1 MPHPS
6 LRGLPPTPA
15 LGARRSNRLGVTV
28 TLAVSLLAWLCGPAT
43 TADAQQAKVAKNVL
57 MIAGK
62 PSHGFG
68 SHEHYA
74 GLKVLAETLSDPSL
88 GLAVR
93 VVRGWPEDQQAIEA
107 ADAIVIFADGGGGH
121 LALPHLSSLATKLD
135 QGCGFVCLHYAVE
148 VPRGEPGQNWL
159 RYLGGYFETDW
170 SVNPHW
176 TADFVKLPEH
186 PTTRG
191 VQPFAVQDEWYFHM
205 RFPESPQ
212 GLTPILRAI
221 APEETMRRPDGP
233 HSGNPHVRK
242 SVAKGEPQTVAW
254 AFERPDGGK
263 SFGFTGGHFHWNWG
277 NPNVRKLVSNAIL
290 WAAGGEVP
298 IAGVTTE
305 RLGVQ
310 RLLQDQD
317 FPQPEGFR
325 AEETG
330 RQFDLG
336 MNSVGRS
343 GSELVAVVTK
353 PESVPKPRRLWAS
366 PVLTSATPGQAVET
380 QIDIRGTRDLFLVV
394 TDGGNGYACDWANW
408 IDPVLIGESG
418 AKSLLEIPWKQASA
432 GFGQVHPNANAA
444 GEKLSVANRPIDRPG
459 IGTHANSVIHYQLP
473 EGYHS
478 FKVTGALDSAGTNQ
492 NGGGSTSL
500 RFAVYA
506 DAAPAVDE
514 LESGSGT
521 AERLPETAI
530 AGLEIAPDLEVT
542 LAANEPT
549 VRNLTNLDIDDRGRV
564 WVCEVMNYRRH
575 AGSRPEGD
583 RILILEDTDGDGV
596 MDDVK
601 TFYQGTDIDSAMGI
615 CVLGNEVIVSAAPY
629 IWRLIDDNGDDVAD
643 RKIPMFTQTGQPQHD
658 HSNHS
663 FIFGPDGK
671 LYWNFG
677 NTGLHVK
684 DANGQTVVDIHGR
697 EIVDNGKPLWGGMV
711 FRCELDGSRMEVLG
725 HNFRN
730 NWETTIDSFGA
741 LWQSDNDD
749 DGNRGTRIN
758 FVMEY
763 GNYGYR
769 DERTGAGWQADRI
782 HAETEI
788 PLRHWHLNDPG
799 VVPNLLQTGAGSP
812 SGMMMYEGR
821 LLPERFHNQMIH
833 CDPGPNVVRAYPVSP
848 AGAGYTATIEPMITG
863 NPDKWFRPADVC
875 AAPDGSLFVT
885 DWYDPGVGGHRQED
899 TERGR
904 LFRIAPAGSK
914 YQIPRFDYSTPEG
927 AVVALGNPAMSVRYK
942 AWMALHRMG
951 SDAEPALLRMYRDPD
966 PRIRARALWLLG
978 KIDGRGEHYV
988 KLALGDQDPDLRMTA
1003 IRLLRQ
1009 LGLVPARVLA
1019 QVDQDPSP
1027 AVRREALVALRYD
1040 RDAAMPE
1047 LWARLALLHDG
1058 QDRWYLEALGIGS
1071 DVRASECFEA
1081 LRRAVGGSWDR
1092 TGVADVLWRLRA
1104 PEAAAPLVAM
1114 IADPIADLVATER
1127 NFRALDFHSPEIR
1140 GPLLQAAFLTAAFAA
1155 SAADESQRVR
1165 NDAIIVHSLERV
1177 SATDAAQPAEVRQ
1190 AVARHI
1196 RRLRGTPA
1204 FLKLVARFKPEGVTE
1219 DVLALATG
1227 GDDSG
1232 GVEAVRLLLSDD
1244 AGTQAVAAAALA
1256 GDEQLGSRVATRL
1269 GQLGTPP
1276 AINLLGD
1283 WVAAETVPYPIRSA
1297 AVRGLAGSKLGAQRL
1312 LRAAEET
1319 KLVPDTRLLAGGLLA
1334 RSDQE
1339 TLRKR
1344 AAELLPQ
1351 PVQADARPVPAVDEL
1366 AGMNGDVARGEALF
1380 RGKATCVNCHLVKG
1394 QGKQVGPD
1402 LSEIGDKLSA
1412 EAMYT
1417 SILDPSAG
1425 ISHNY
1430 ETYLALLDS
1439 GQVVAGVLVT
1449 QTDDAVTLRTAE
1461 AIDRTIPRDELTDFK
1476 KNEKSIMPEGLHQT
1490 IETQGLVDIVQY
1502 MRTLKR
1508 QD

>member
-1 MPHPS
+1 MLVWLVLAMLS
-6 LRGLPPTPA
+6 
-15 LGARRSNRLGVTV
+15 GAVASVE
-28 TLAVSLLAWLCGPAT
+28 
-43 TADAQQAKVAKNVL
+43 AQQANAAKNVL

-88 GLAVR
+88 GLSVR
-93 VVRGWPEDQQAIEA
+93 VVRGWPEDPQAIEA

-121 LALPHLSSLATKLD
+121 LALPHLASLAAKLD

-176 TADFVKLPEH
+176 TADFVKLPVH
-186 PTTRG
+186 PITRG
-191 VQPFAVQDEWYFHM
+191 VQPFAVNDEWYFHM
-205 RFPESPQ
+205 RFPDVAE
-212 GLTPILRAI
+212 GLTPILQAI

-254 AFERPDGGK
+254 AFQRPDGGR

-277 NPNVRKLVSNAIL
+277 NRNVRRLVSNAIL

-298 IAGVTTE
+298 DAGVSAE

-310 RLLQDQD
+310 RLLEDQD
-317 FPQPEGFR
+317 FPKPEGFSP
-325 AEETG
+325 EETA
-330 RQFDLG
+330 RQFQLG
-336 MNSVGRS
+336 MAPAGRLQ
-343 GSELVAVVTK
+343 GEPVAVAK
-353 PESVPKPRRLWAS
+353 NSESVPKPRRLWAS
-366 PVLTSATPGQAVET
+366 PVLTSATPGHAVEA
-380 QIDIRGTRDLFLVV
+380 QIDIKGTRDLFLVV
-394 TDGGNGYACDWANW
+394 TDGGNGYACDWADW
-408 IDPVLIGESG
+408 IDPLLIGDSG
-418 AKSLLEIPWKQASA
+418 SQSLLDIPWTQASA
-432 GFGQVHPNANAA
+432 GFGQVHPNANAG
-444 GEKLSVANRPIDRPG
+444 GEKLSVANRPVDRPG

-473 EGYHS
+473 EGYHAL
-478 FKVTGALDSAGTNQ
+478 KVRGALDSGGTNQ

-514 LESGSGT
+514 LESGAG
-521 AERLPETAI
+521 AVERLPETAV
-530 AGLEIAPDLEVT
+530 AGLEIAPDLRVT

-601 TFYQGTDIDSAMGI
+601 TFYQGTDIDSAMGL

-629 IWRLIDDNGDDVAD
+629 VWRLIDDNGDDVAD

-684 DANGQTVVDIHGR
+684 DAKGQTVVDIHGL

-711 FRCELDGSRMEVLG
+711 FRCDLDGGRMEVLA

-730 NWETTIDSFGA
+730 NWETAIDSFGA

-769 DERTGAGWQADRI
+769 DEKTGAGWQADRI
-782 HAETEI
+782 HSEAEI

-812 SGMMMYEGR
+812 SGMVVYEGR
-821 LLPERFHNQMIH
+821 LLPDRFRNQMIH
-833 CDPGPNVVRAYPVSP
+833 CDPGPNAVRAYPVTP
-848 AGAGYTATIEPMITG
+848 AGAGYTATIEPLITG
-863 NPDKWFRPADVC
+863 NPDNWFRPADVC

-904 LFRIAPAGSK
+904 LFRIAPAGSS
-914 YQIPRFDYSTPEG
+914 YQVPKFDYSTAEG
-927 AVVALGNPAMSVRYK
+927 AVAALRNPAMAVRYK
-942 AWMALHRMG
+942 AWMALQRMG
-951 SDAEPALLRMYRDPD
+951 NAAEPALLEMYRDPD
-966 PRIRARALWLLG
+966 PRLRARALWLLG

-988 KLALGDQDPDLRMTA
+988 KVALGDQDPDIRMTA

-1009 LGLVPARVLA
+1009 LDLVPAKVLA
-1019 QVDQDPSP
+1019 KIDEDPSP

-1071 DVRASECFEA
+1071 DVRASECFES
-1081 LRRAVGGSWDR
+1081 LRQAVGGRWDR
-1092 TGVADVLWRLRA
+1092 VGMADVIWRLRA
-1104 PEAAAPLVAM
+1104 PEAAARLVEM
-1114 IADPIADLVATER
+1114 IADPKADRVATER
-1127 NFRALDFHSPEIR
+1127 NFRALDFHSPETR
-1140 GPLLQAAFLTAAFAA
+1140 GPLLQSAFLTEAFADSA
-1155 SAADESQRVR
+1155 SDEPQRSR
-1165 NDAIIVHSLERV
+1165 HDAIIVHSLERV
-1177 SATDAAQPAEVRQ
+1177 PTDAATQPVEVRQ

-1196 RRLRGTPA
+1196 QSLRGTPA
-1204 FLKLVARFKPEGVTE
+1204 FLKRVAQFRPAGVTQ
-1219 DVLALATG
+1219 DVLALATA
-1227 GDDSG
+1227 GDDSV
-1232 GVEAVRLLLSDD
+1232 GVEAVRLLLSDE
-1244 AGTQAVAAAALA
+1244 AGTQAVAAAALS
-1256 GDEQLGSRVATRL
+1256 GDEQVGSRVATRL

-1276 AINLLGD
+1276 AIRLLGE
-1283 WVAAETVPYPIRSA
+1283 WVAEETVPYPIRSA

-1312 LRAAEET
+1312 LQAAEEAT
-1319 KLVPDTRLLAGGLLA
+1319 LVPDTRLLVGGLLA
-1334 RSDQE
+1334 RNDQE
-1339 TLRKR
+1339 SLRKR

-1351 PVQADARPVPAVDEL
+1351 PLQADARPVPAVDEL
-1366 AGMNGDVARGEALF
+1366 AGLSGDVARGEALF
-1380 RGKATCVNCHLVKG
+1380 RGKATCANCHLVNG

-1439 GQVVAGVLVT
+1439 GQVVSGVLVT
-1449 QTDDAVTLRTAE
+1449 ETVDAVTLRTAE
-1461 AIDRTIPRDELTDFK
+1461 AIDRMIPRDELTEFK

-1508 QD
+1508 RD